1 MAGPVSKKILLVGA
15 SGRMGLAITR
25 AAAESRQLRIV
36 AAIDRPDD
44 GVRPPVQ
51 GRDLGTLAGL
61 APLGVA
67 VGADLDAALA
77 GAAGGETPDVM
88 IDFSSP
94 AATAANLAACARAH
108 VAALVGTTGLGADAE
123 AAAQSAAAR
132 VPVLIAANTSVG
144 VTLLA
149 ELVRAAARALPA
161 EFDIEIL
168 DAHHRAKVDAP
179 SGTALALGRAA
190 ADGRGIDHDAARL
203 PIDRNGPRREGGI
216 GYSVVRAGD
225 IVGEHEVVFAAAGE
239 RVVLGHIATDRSLF
253 ARGALRAADWLAI
266 QPPGRYSMVDFLG
279 IKTIV

>member
-25 AAAESRQLRIV
+25 AAAESRRSRIV
-36 AAIDRPDD
+36 AAVDRPDD
-44 GVRPPVQ
+44 GSGAPVQ

-77 GAAGGETPDVM
+77 GAAGEAPDVM

-94 AATAANLAACARAH
+94 AATAAHLAACARAG
-108 VAALVGTTGLGADAE
+108 VAALVGTTGLGADVE
-123 AAAQSAAAR
+123 AAARSAAAR
-132 VPVLIAANTSVG
+132 VPVLIAANTSLG
-144 VTLLA
+144 VNLLT

-190 ADGRGIDHDAARL
+190 AAGRGIDHDAARL
-203 PIDRNGPRREGGI
+203 PIDRQGARREGGI

-239 RVVLGHIATDRSLF
+239 RVVLGHIATDRSIF

-279 IKTIV
+279 IKTVS

>member
-15 SGRMGLAITR
+15 TGRMGLAITR
-25 AAAESRQLRIV
+25 AAAGSRALRIV
-36 AAIDRPDD
+36 AAVDRADD
-44 GVRPPVQ
+44 GSRPPVQ

-77 GAAGGETPDVM
+77 GAAGETPDVM

-94 AATAANLAACARAH
+94 AATAGNLAACARAH
-108 VAALVGTTGLGADAE
+108 VAALIGTTGLGDDVA
-123 AAAQSAAAR
+123 AAAQAAAQR
-132 VPVLIAANTSVG
+132 VAVLIAANTSVG

-161 EFDIEIL
+161 EFDIEIFE
-168 DAHHRAKVDAP
+168 AHHRAKVDAP

-190 ADGRGIDHDAARL
+190 AEGRGIDHAASSL
-203 PIDRNGPRREGGI
+203 PADRHGARPAGGI
-216 GYSVVRAGD
+216 GYSVMRAGD

-239 RVVLGHIATDRSLF
+239 RVVLGHVATDRTIF
-253 ARGALRAADWLAI
+253 ARGALRAADWLAV
-266 QPPGRYSMVDFLG
+266 QPAGRYSMVDFLG
-279 IKTIV
+279 IKTIS